1 MAVMK
6 AQEIMQGVVDVMG
19 ARDRLLGTS
28 QGQSKNKK
36 ELKQSWKLHLDS
48 GEFLEESGQQSN
60 IAGVQWRLSR
70 GHWL

>member
-1 MAVMK
+1 MAIMK

-36 ELKQSWKLHLDS
+36 ELKQS
-48 GEFLEESGQQSN
+48 
-60 IAGVQWRLSR
+60 
-70 GHWL
+70 